1 MKKFSAALKAG
12 RARKRRPKVPSGAS
26 RPEAPTRNFGLE
38 LTPPHFPGGDGT
50 FKKGEMRR
58 VQLYAT
64 ACNFRKK
71 YNISRKISIGH
82 KSSLLG
88 SKIELWICTAA
99 RLTGFKGGVLAEH
112 DLSSHM
118 FISETSLKHKHTHST
133 AALKICTKNYNAK
146 ASGKI
151 LVNCTRHLHIGT
163 DQRKMLVS
171 SFWCIKIFTYSISK
185 FPKSLIFLGK

>member
-50 FKKGEMRR
+50 FKKGEMRVELQR
-58 VQLYAT
+58 QL
-64 ACNFRKK
+64 RW
-71 YNISRKISIGH
+71 SRKNDYKFSRAKESSIGH

-133 AALKICTKNYNAK
+133 AALKICTKNYSAK

-185 FPKSLIFLGK
+185 